1 MKKEK
6 KFTKPEV
13 EIINFAFED
22 IIVTS
27 GGDPWDDEYEEGSI
41 SGGGVPHP

>member
-27 GGDPWDDEYEEGSI
+27 GDPWDDEYEEGSM
-41 SGGGVPHP
+41 GGGSVPRP